1 MNLMSVG
8 LAMVFAGALGNIID
22 SVAYGQLFS
31 ESSRF
36 FVATAFPE
44 TGYAPWLQGKVVD
57 MFLFN
62 VHWPESMGGQ
72 LIFPPIWNFADACI
86 SVGVGCMLVFSF
98 FNKKEPSANSKA

>member
-1 MNLMSVG
+1 
-8 LAMVFAGALGNIID
+8 
-22 SVAYGQLFS
+22 
-31 ESSRF
+31 
-36 FVATAFPE
+36 
-44 TGYAPWLQGKVVD
+44 